1 MALYELDGFRPE
13 LPADGDCFV
22 ADSAALIG
30 KVILRKGA
38 SIWFGAVLRG
48 DNEPITIGENS
59 NIQDNSVVHTDAGI
73 PATVG
78 RECTIGHNVIL
89 HGCTIGDRCLIGM
102 GSVIMNGVRLGEGCI
117 VGAGAIVTEN
127 KEFPPGSLIVGAPAR
142 LVRALDEKTIAALPQ
157 GAAHYHQ
164 NAQRY
169 RMGLKRIG

>member
-30 KVILRKGA
+30 RVVLAKGA

-59 NIQDNSVVHTDAGI
+59 NIQDNSVIHTDLGI

-78 RECTIGHNVIL
+78 RDCTVGHNVIL
-89 HGCTIGDRCLIGM
+89 HGCEIGDRCLIGM
-102 GSVIMNGVRLGEGCI
+102 GAVVMNGVKLGTDCI

-127 KEFPPGSLIVGAPAR
+127 KEFPPGSLIIGAPAKA
-142 LVRALDEKTIAALPQ
+142 VRALDDATKALVPK
-157 GAAHYHQ
+157 GASHYHDQ
-164 NAQRY
+164 AMRY
-169 RMGLKRIG
+169 RKSLIRLG